1 MNKFNYFK
9 ILHLNC
15 QSIISDSKKIQISN
29 LINETNCYVLSL
41 NETFL
46 KKQHNLYFEGYV
58 TLRSDRTE
66 KKGGGTALCIKKS
79 IIGTHIKIDS
89 IPETVGYKIKLKNGN
104 ELALFSHYSSPSSEL
119 NEKLFEYAANNFK
132 FFLKVGDF
140 NALNTSW
147 FCPTTNKK
155 GNILLRIAEKLGL
168 FILNNET
175 PTYKRSKNILD
186 LIICSKN
193 MLENIEKFDV
203 LSHSISD
210 HCPIAATFKNI
221 TTDPKYFENINWQKF
236 RETLRSKPAEKN
248 SHLNAKDLDMA
259 VQSLT
264 NEIQEA
270 LKTATNR
277 FQIKNVKNNVLTI
290 PQHILK
296 LIKFKRKV
304 RRMFQN
310 HYNPAHKKLFYYL
323 KRTLKSELTK
333 YKKKT
338 LEENLKHLKN
348 FRQSESKHWKALLNI
363 NREENPSQKDINIK
377 ADHHFTNDP
386 AEIAELFACNLEKIF
401 TENHP
406 TTRNNSLL
414 VPNLNKIHISRKEMI
429 NSIKTTNSR
438 ASAGLD
444 LISNKVFSYN
454 GHTSEDKLFNCGVPQ
469 GSCLS
474 PTIFIMFF
482 SDIAKIIPPDVK
494 IALFADDLCIWVS
507 KASKKDIQKILQNA
521 VDKIIEYCK
530 KWGVKSTKRR
540 PAIQHLPKLDIERTM
555 RKRTE

>member
-15 QSIISDSKKIQISN
+15 QSIISDSKKIQLSN
-29 LINETNCYVLSL
+29 LINETNCDVLSL

-79 IIGTHIKIDS
+79 INGTHIKIDN

-132 FFLKVGDF
+132 FFLIVGDF

-147 FCPTTNKK
+147 FSPTTNKK
-155 GNILLRIAEKLGL
+155 VEKLGL

-193 MLENIEKFDV
+193 MQENIEKFDV

-210 HCPIAATFKNI
+210 HCPIAAT
-221 TTDPKYFENINWQKF
+221 
-236 RETLRSKPAEKN
+236 LEK
-248 SHLNAKDLDMA
+248 
-259 VQSLT
+259 
-264 NEIQEA
+264 
-270 LKTATNR
+270 
-277 FQIKNVKNNVLTI
+277 
-290 PQHILK
+290 
-296 LIKFKRKV
+296 
-304 RRMFQN
+304 
-310 HYNPAHKKLFYYL
+310 
-323 KRTLKSELTK
+323 
-333 YKKKT
+333 
-338 LEENLKHLKN
+338 
-348 FRQSESKHWKALLNI
+348 QSESKHWKALLNI
-363 NREENPSQKDINIK
+363 NREENSSQKDINIK

-406 TTRNNSLL
+406 TTRNNSLP

-429 NSIKTTNSR
+429 KSIKTTNSR

-444 LISNKVFSYN
+444 LISNK
-454 GHTSEDKLFNCGVPQ
+454 
-469 GSCLS
+469 
-474 PTIFIMFF
+474 
-482 SDIAKIIPPDVK
+482 
-494 IALFADDLCIWVS
+494 
-507 KASKKDIQKILQNA
+507 
-521 VDKIIEYCK
+521 
-530 KWGVKSTKRR
+530 
-540 PAIQHLPKLDIERTM
+540 
-555 RKRTE
+555 